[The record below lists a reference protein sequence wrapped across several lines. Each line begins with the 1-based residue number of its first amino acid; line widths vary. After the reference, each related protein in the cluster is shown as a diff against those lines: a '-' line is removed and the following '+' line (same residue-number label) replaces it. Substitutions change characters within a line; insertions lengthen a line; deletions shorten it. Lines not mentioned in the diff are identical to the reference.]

1 MNADA
6 LELQDNEEL
15 RVTAYQGPEGLERLA
30 ADWLQLA
37 HSLSAARFMHFP
49 QWYRA
54 YIGSLATDPSSV
66 WFLAAYRGFELVAVF
81 PMQFQSHSIVGIEP
95 RVLGTI
101 EDDQMQLSDFVFES
115 NAQNQSL
122 VHELTEWLRSQRT
135 IRWDELRL
143 RKVAEDSSMGQALRE
158 RLPAATLA
166 LRHDGSSFFDTRG
179 NYEQATA
186 SMSGSFRRNLRRFAR
201 RAEQSAEL
209 KFQSYRSQEELG
221 AAFDTLME
229 IEASGWKGRAGTGS
243 AIKCCPRMLG
253 FYRSLVQQFGPLDAC
268 IINLLWH
275 GGHAVAGQFCLHIGR
290 TLSILKVGFHEAHSQ
305 IAPGNLLLERTL
317 QAACENE
324 ATDVVS
330 LVNQPPWSRNFKPQ
344 TVGVWSYCAPNW
356 NLQGCL
362 VHLGLVGKRTWDAVR
377 GRQRGRALQTATEAA
392 D

>member
-1 MNADA
+1 
-6 LELQDNEEL
+6 
-15 RVTAYQGPEGLERLA
+15 
-30 ADWLQLA
+30 
-37 HSLSAARFMHFP
+37 
-49 QWYRA
+49 
-54 YIGSLATDPSSV
+54 
-66 WFLAAYRGFELVAVF
+66 
-81 PMQFQSHSIVGIEP
+81 
-95 RVLGTI
+95 
-101 EDDQMQLSDFVFES
+101 
-115 NAQNQSL
+115 
-122 VHELTEWLRSQRT
+122 
-135 IRWDELRL
+135 
-143 RKVAEDSSMGQALRE
+143 VAEDSSMGQALRE

-229 IEASGWKGRAGTGS
+229 IVASGWKGRAGTGS
-243 AIKCCPRMLG
+243 AINCCPRMLG